1 MVKLVKA
8 VIFSFVLIF
17 TGNLPGEETNFPEL
31 TGRVVDNGNILS
43 QEARRAV
50 EEVLRIHEEKS
61 SQQLVVVTVKSLGG
75 NAIEEYG
82 YQLGRKWGIGEAK
95 KNNGAL
101 LIVAPAEKKVR
112 IEVGYG
118 LEHILTDAVSRVII
132 ESVIIPQ
139 FRRGNFEQ
147 GILNG
152 AQAIVQT
159 LALDE
164 EGGAQQGSSFR
175 KKSSTNGWTPG
186 VLFLVPFVL
195 IFLGIS
201 KIFKW
206 LALIPVSVVLFLFF
220 IKIISFILAVVLIVI
235 ILLSIFSSPLSGS
248 GFGGPFSGPFGGSF
262 GGGGFSG
269 GGFSGG
275 GGSFGGGGASG
286 GW

>member
-1 MVKLVKA
+1 MVKLFKTVLLS
-8 VIFSFVLIF
+8 VVLIF
-17 TGNLPGEETNFPEL
+17 SGNLVGKETIFPEL

-43 QEARRAV
+43 QETRRAV

-61 SQQLVVVTVKSLGG
+61 SQQLVVVTVQSLGG

-95 KNNGAL
+95 KNNGVL
-101 LIVAPAEKKVR
+101 LIVAPVEKKVR

-132 ESVIIPQ
+132 ESVIIPH

-159 LALDE
+159 LDE
-164 EGGAQQGSSFR
+164 EGGVEAGSSFR
-175 KKSSTNGWTPG
+175 KRNAKNGWSPG
-186 VLFLVPFVL
+186 VLFLIPFVFIL
-195 IFLGIS
+195 LSIS
-201 KIFKW
+201 KRFKW
-206 LALIPVSVVLFLFF
+206 LALFPVSLVLFLFF
-220 IKIISFILAVVLIVI
+220 IKIISFILAAVLIVI
-235 ILLSIFSSPLSGS
+235 ILLSIFSNPLSGS